1 MMIKSSK
8 LARHATIHQPGVL
21 PNGSQEPKVL
31 GQNIE
36 SRVLS
41 TCTDTGEKSDKALSF
56 APSDLFFQG
65 NEIKKDVHPRGE
77 KRDGNHSS
85 ASGSTHDEDQKYW
98 LKSTENIMML

>member
-21 PNGSQEPKVL
+21 PNASQEPKVL

-41 TCTDTGEKSDKALSF
+41 TCTDTGEKSDKTLSF
-56 APSDLFFQG
+56 APSDLFCQG
-65 NEIKKDVHPRGE
+65 NEIEKDVHPRGE
-77 KRDGNHSS
+77 KGDGNHSS
-85 ASGSTHDEDQKYW
+85 AQAAHMMKTKNIG
-98 LKSTENIMML
+98 LKQQRNIMML